1 MAEHDL
7 IDIGGG
13 NAGIG
18 ERIPGDPYDQA
29 FDRLALEPAE
39 GCVSPTH
46 DASGHGALLSS
57 RPILR
62 FLLVPVVEL
71 QHLGGTGANL
81 PNFGRFLRP

>member
-1 MAEHDL
+1 MPEHDL
-7 IDIGGG
+7 VDIGGG
-13 NAGIG
+13 NPGIG
-18 ERIPGDPYDQA
+18 ERLLGNAHNQA
-29 FDRLALEPAE
+29 LDRLALEPAE

-62 FLLVPVVEL
+62 FLLVPMVEQ